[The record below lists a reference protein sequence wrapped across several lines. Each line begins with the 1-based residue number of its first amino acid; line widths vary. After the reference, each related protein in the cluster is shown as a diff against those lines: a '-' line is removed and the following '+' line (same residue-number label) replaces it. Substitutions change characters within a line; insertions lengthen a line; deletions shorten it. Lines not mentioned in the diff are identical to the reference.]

1 MVFYMLNKIADCA
14 ENVVR
19 NFSHREHFPEAM
31 LRICPGC
38 QTCRTH
44 ESVARARRVKRRPRD
59 EATQRHQ
66 ARHISRR
73 RCCAS
78 VRAAKPAERTNL

>member
-31 LRICPGC
+31 LRICQGYL
-38 QTCRTH
+38 T
-44 ESVARARRVKRRPRD
+44 RVELAGRLLYGNPR
-59 EATQRHQ
+59 
-66 ARHISRR
+66 
-73 RCCAS
+73 
-78 VRAAKPAERTNL
+78 

>member
-1 MVFYMLNKIADCA
+1 MLNKIADCA

-44 ESVARARRVKRRPRD
+44 ESVARARRVKRRPGMKPRKGIRPSHFP
-59 EATQRHQ
+59 EAMLR
-66 ARHISRR
+66 I
-73 RCCAS
+73 CPGC
-78 VRAAKPAERTNL
+78 